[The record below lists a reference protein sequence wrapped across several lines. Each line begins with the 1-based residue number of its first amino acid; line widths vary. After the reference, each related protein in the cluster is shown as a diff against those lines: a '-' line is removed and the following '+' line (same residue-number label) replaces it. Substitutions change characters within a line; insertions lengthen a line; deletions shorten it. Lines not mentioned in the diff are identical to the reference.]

1 MTEIL
6 RTGRSVLAP
15 TQLKPQDVE
24 LQPGRQEPKKQR
36 ADQVQISNVAP
47 KVDFE
52 RQSLKMAQEL
62 ANRTLAGIE
71 AAQQGVAQVADRWR
85 QGPASADQLREPASK
100 VLEAAGTT
108 YKGIQPLMT
117 DQELQI
123 GPHKVKGFELVGENG
138 LVPMD
143 ALLPGDSAPQ
153 AINKAWSQLQAA
165 RELAG
170 EQRDKLDQA
179 LGSPVQGAQKPQ
191 SVEVGAGL
199 HQLPAQRRI
208 LELLR

>member
-1 MTEIL
+1 M
-6 RTGRSVLAP
+6 
-15 TQLKPQDVE
+15 
-24 LQPGRQEPKKQR
+24 
-36 ADQVQISNVAP
+36 ADS
-47 KVDFE
+47 
-52 RQSLKMAQEL
+52 
-62 ANRTLAGIE
+62 
-71 AAQQGVAQVADRWR
+71 WR

-153 AINKAWSQLQAA
+153 AINKAWSQLQVA